1 MIQQQLSA
9 VEKQVQEEKPSPSQS
24 RKRPHSPTGIPQ
36 QYSSYHMQ
44 PEALVYNAGVERQ
57 FFDAAKEALTS
68 FSRDGELA
76 WAEFIKCIDMY
87 AQEII
92 SKNEMLSIMEDLLG
106 KQHGDLLD
114 EYKRILTAAGAP
126 GAHVRD
132 DAWHSVPLS
141 EIDFS
146 RCRRCTPSY
155 RALPRDYPCP
165 PFSERSE
172 EEAKVLNDVWI
183 SLPDGS
189 EESYTFRHMRKNQH
203 EEVLFRCED
212 ERFEI
217 DMVIDSNA
225 CTLQCLEPIAEEITM
240 LQKQGVSRKTS
251 QGSNDNKSSNG
262 GAGGKLY
269 KYSFDKRILTTIHKH
284 SISRIYGDA
293 GAEIL
298 KLMYTN
304 PVGAIP
310 IVVKR
315 LRQKDEDFR
324 ASRKML
330 NLRWKELA
338 ETNYYK
344 SLDHRSLTWRTID
357 KRATSTRTLAT
368 DIKDRAANNGI
379 ESEAAIIAKR
389 DKAKDEHGSFYEVT
403 MGRYLSRKMD
413 LSRLP
418 KPSSTL
424 FIPHMSITYDNNS
437 WAQRDA
443 YRIITFALERGP
455 TSPTDKDRCHAV
467 WRHFLSKLF
476 GLSLMW
482 MHGPAV
488 AFSSSP
494 PTSVP
499 SVVSNGDDS
508 GNDDGVSSAEENEM
522 IGDDMVVTE
531 EVMKD
536 CEKGGTSNDNNQFHI
551 LDQQPIPPG
560 ALILTVYGEGTV
572 IKFDRSVQM
581 YEVSLP
587 YGAVG
592 YLNRNVVL
600 CSILPIK
607 KSSVTEQLMSSDEK
621 GLERKDD
628 MMILGPQCLY
638 LFFRLHQILIRR
650 LNIARKLAYS
660 VDNDKTLSTLVEH
673 ITPDGNANI
682 GQKRYEAFLS
692 LVYGLVEG
700 SYTSSF
706 PGSSSSTAEGG
717 KYEDRLRCLLGH
729 NSYELATMD
738 KLISH
743 ILKNLQNMANDNT
756 MQEMIQIFRRQLANG
771 GFKPAA
777 FKQEAAMISEGE
789 NMFAFQYCKIPKSD
803 RTIMHMEFLGCI
815 IKEEKRE
822 LSPSNESNERGE
834 GHPMK
839 KQRRG

>member
-1 MIQQQLSA
+1 
-9 VEKQVQEEKPSPSQS
+9 
-24 RKRPHSPTGIPQ
+24 
-36 QYSSYHMQ
+36 MQ
-44 PEALVYNAGVERQ
+44 PETLVYNAGVERQ

-76 WAEFIKCIDMY
+76 WAEFLKCMDMY
-87 AQEII
+87 AQEIL

-106 KQHGDLLD
+106 KQHRDLLD
-114 EYKRILTAAGAP
+114 EFKRILTAAGAP
-126 GAHVRD
+126 GAHVQD

-225 CTLQCLEPIAEEITM
+225 CTLKRLEPIAEEIAL
-240 LQKQGVSRKTS
+240 LQQKELSRKST
-251 QGSNDNKSSNG
+251 QNTNG
-262 GAGGKLY
+262 GKGAGGKLY
-269 KYSFDKRILTTIHKH
+269 KYSFDKRILNTIHRH
-284 SISRIYGDA
+284 CISRIYGDS
-293 GAEIL
+293 GAEML
-298 KLMYTN
+298 ELMYKN
-304 PVGAIP
+304 PVVAIP

-315 LRQKDEDFR
+315 LRQKDKDFR
-324 ASRKML
+324 ASRDVL
-330 NLRWKELA
+330 NRRWKELA
-338 ETNYYK
+338 EINYYK

-379 ESEAAIIAKR
+379 ESEGALMARR

-413 LSRLP
+413 LSHLP
-418 KPSSTL
+418 KPTNSIFT
-424 FIPHMSITYDNNS
+424 PHLSITYDENS
-437 WAQRDA
+437 WSQRDA
-443 YRIITFALERGP
+443 YRIISFALERGP
-455 TSPTDKDRCHAV
+455 TSPGDKDRCHSV
-467 WRHFLSKLF
+467 WRHLLSKFF

-482 MHGPAV
+482 MQGPAI
-488 AFSSSP
+488 AYTASP
-494 PTSVP
+494 PTSTP
-499 SVVSNGDDS
+499 SIVSNGDDS
-508 GNDDGVSSAEENEM
+508 GNDDEDESSTEENEL
-522 IGDDMVVTE
+522 IGDDVVVHE

-536 CEKGGTSNDNNQFHI
+536 CKKEDNSCDNDQSHI
-551 LDQQPIPPG
+551 LDQQPIPQG
-560 ALILTVYGEGTV
+560 ALVLTVYGEGTI
-572 IKFDRSVQM
+572 IKYHRSDQI

-587 YGAVG
+587 YGGVG
-592 YLNRNVVL
+592 YLNRNAVL
-600 CSILPIK
+600 CSILPTK
-607 KSSVTEQLMSSDEK
+607 KSVLTKQLMSSDDK
-621 GLERKDD
+621 SLERKDD
-628 MMILGPQCLY
+628 MFILGPQCLY

-660 VDNDKTLSTLVEH
+660 VDSDKTLSTLVEH
-673 ITPDGNANI
+673 MSPDGNVDV

-706 PGSSSSTAEGG
+706 PGSSSGSAEGG

-729 NSYELATMD
+729 NAYELATMD

-756 MQEMIQIFRRQLANG
+756 MQEMIQIFRRQLDNG
-771 GFKPAA
+771 GFKPIA
-777 FKQEAAMISEGE
+777 FKQEAAMVSEGE
-789 NMFAFQYCKIPKSD
+789 NIFAFQYCKIPRSD
-803 RTIMHMEFLGCI
+803 RTIMHMQFLGCI
-815 IKEEKRE
+815 IEDEDGGENNSILGNKER
-822 LSPSNESNERGE
+822 RE
-834 GHPMK
+834 GHVTK

>member
-1 MIQQQLSA
+1 
-9 VEKQVQEEKPSPSQS
+9 
-24 RKRPHSPTGIPQ
+24 
-36 QYSSYHMQ
+36 MQ

-57 FFDAAKEALTS
+57 FFDAVKEVLTS

-76 WAEFIKCIDMY
+76 WAIFLKSMDMY
-87 AQEII
+87 AQEVLP
-92 SKNEMLSIMEDLLG
+92 KNDMLSMIEDLLG
-106 KQHGDLLD
+106 KQHRDLLD
-114 EYKRILTAAGAP
+114 EFKRILTAAGAP
-126 GAHVRD
+126 GAHAQD

-203 EEVLFRCED
+203 EEILFRCED

-225 CTLQCLEPIAEEITM
+225 CTLKRLEPIAEEIAL
-240 LQKQGVSRKTS
+240 LQQKEVARKNS
-251 QGSNDNKSSNG
+251 QGANGSKSSHG
-262 GAGGKLY
+262 GVGGKLY
-269 KYSFDKRILTTIHKH
+269 KYSFDKRILNTIHRH
-284 SISRIYGDA
+284 CISRIYGDS
-293 GAEIL
+293 GPEML
-298 KLMYTN
+298 EVMYKN
-304 PVGAIP
+304 PVVAVP
-310 IVVKR
+310 IVLKR
-315 LRQKDEDFR
+315 LRQKDKDFR
-324 ASRKML
+324 ASREVL
-330 NLRWKELA
+330 NRRWKELA
-338 ETNYYK
+338 EINYYK
-344 SLDHRSLTWRTID
+344 SIDHRSLTWRTID

-379 ESEAAIIAKR
+379 ESEAAILLRR

-403 MGRYLSRKMD
+403 MGRYLSRKRD
-413 LSRLP
+413 LSNLP
-418 KPSSTL
+418 KPTSAL
-424 FIPHMSITYDNNS
+424 FTPHMSIDYENNS
-437 WAQRDA
+437 WSQRDA
-443 YRIITFALERGP
+443 YRIITFALERGSI
-455 TSPTDKDRCHAV
+455 SPMDKDRCHAV
-467 WRHFLSKLF
+467 WRHFLSKFF

-482 MHGPAV
+482 MQGPAV
-488 AFSSSP
+488 AYTSTPHASSP
-494 PTSVP
+494 TI
-499 SVVSNGDDS
+499 VSNGSTS
-508 GNDDGVSSAEENEM
+508 GNDEEMSNGDESGM
-522 IGDDMVVTE
+522 IDDDMVVTE
-531 EVMKD
+531 EVMKG
-536 CEKGGTSNDNNQFHI
+536 CKKGVPPNDSHI
-551 LDQQPIPPG
+551 LDQQPVPPG
-560 ALILTVYGEGTV
+560 ALVLTVFGEGTV
-572 IKFDRSVQM
+572 IKYHRSDQI
-581 YEVSLP
+581 YEVALP
-587 YGAVG
+587 FGAVG
-592 YLNRNVVL
+592 YLNRNAVL

-607 KSSVTEQLMSSDEK
+607 TSSLTEELMASDEK
-621 GLERKDD
+621 GLEREDD
-628 MMILGPQCLY
+628 MLILGPQCLY

-673 ITPDGNANI
+673 ISPDGNVAA

-706 PGSSSSTAEGG
+706 PGSSNSTAEGG

-743 ILKNLQNMANDNT
+743 LLKNLQNMANDNT
-756 MQEMIQIFRRQLANG
+756 MQEMIQIFRRQQANG
-771 GFKPAA
+771 GFKPIA
-777 FKQEAAMISEGE
+777 FKQEAAMASDGE

-803 RTIMHMEFLGCI
+803 KTIMHMDFLGCI
-815 IKEEKRE
+815 TEAEERE
-822 LSPSNESNERGE
+822 TKSTSMHESSERGE
-834 GHPMK
+834 GTSSK